1 MGSVGATF
9 IVIGI
14 GLLFVMTGTLGMAD
28 LAERIPAI
36 WASGDGDR
44 TIAVAFTFLTVG
56 VTLKLAL
63 FPLHLWLPN
72 AYTYAPSAVTGY
84 MAATSTKVSIYLLLR
99 FFFSVFGGE
108 FSFEQMRLDSILMPL
123 ALISILAM
131 SSVAIYQS
139 NVKRLL
145 AFSSVAQIG
154 YMILGISFGSVI
166 GVAAGIIHLFNHALM
181 KGALFMAM
189 GCVMYRI
196 GSVRIED
203 MKGLGKSMPWTMAA
217 FVGGGLSMIGV
228 PLTVG
233 FVSKWYLLQAAI
245 TGGNWLAAVVVVV
258 GSLMALVYIWKVIE
272 VAYFKRRDNDDPIE
286 EAPLGLLIPTWALV
300 AASFWF
306 GIDAGTTSDVAMSA
320 AESLLGMMQ

>member
-1 MGSVGATF
+1 
-9 IVIGI
+9 
-14 GLLFVMTGTLGMAD
+14 
-28 LAERIPAI
+28 
-36 WASGDGDR
+36 
-44 TIAVAFTFLTVG
+44 
-56 VTLKLAL
+56 
-63 FPLHLWLPN
+63 
-72 AYTYAPSAVTGY
+72 
-84 MAATSTKVSIYLLLR
+84 
-99 FFFSVFGGE
+99 
-108 FSFEQMRLDSILMPL
+108 
-123 ALISILAM
+123 
-131 SSVAIYQS
+131 
-139 NVKRLL
+139 
-145 AFSSVAQIG
+145 
-154 YMILGISFGSVI
+154 
-166 GVAAGIIHLFNHALM
+166 
-181 KGALFMAM
+181 
-189 GCVMYRI
+189 
-196 GSVRIED
+196 

-245 TGGNWLAAVVVVV
+245 KGGNWLAAVVVVV

>member
-1 MGSVGATF
+1 
-9 IVIGI
+9 
-14 GLLFVMTGTLGMAD
+14 
-28 LAERIPAI
+28 
-36 WASGDGDR
+36 
-44 TIAVAFTFLTVG
+44 
-56 VTLKLAL
+56 
-63 FPLHLWLPN
+63 
-72 AYTYAPSAVTGY
+72 
-84 MAATSTKVSIYLLLR
+84 
-99 FFFSVFGGE
+99 
-108 FSFEQMRLDSILMPL
+108 MRLDAILMPL
-123 ALISILAM
+123 ALVAILAM

-196 GSVRIED
+196 GSVRVED

-228 PLTVG
+228 PMTVG

-245 TGGNWLAAVVVVV
+245 KGGNWLAAVVVVV
-258 GSLMALVYIWKVIE
+258 GSLMALVYIWKVVE
-272 VAYFKRRDNDDPIE
+272 VAYFKRRENDDPIE
-286 EAPLGLLIPTWALV
+286 EAPLSLLIPTWTLV